1 MPTVPPGVSFSKQN
15 EKRHFRLPATTE
27 RIGSVQRRPYRRLPA
42 GLPGAARETR
52 SYTTNPCR
60 SAELRRQNPRRAMGE
75 QRPQRR
81 ASVRPPEQP
90 CGTAAQHRTAPHRVT
105 AAPQPRQALPPPP
118 AARFSAP
125 YHAAA
130 LSRRRYA
137 EGRRAQL
144 APGPTGRTEPG
155 RAVTRVFCRG
165 RAGCRSPGSA
175 LRGEG
180 RHKPGLSPPPLSPAG
195 PDPAAGRALGRPRPA
210 LQEAAVGP
218 SGAAGAGQAGGGAGR
233 AGRPSAP
240 GEAAG
245 SAECQAAGTAS
256 ARSSDAI
263 ISRREREEFGSSDGG
278 LQGLPAAQ
286 GGTRGGRGGRAAGR
300 GGQVSPGDAARGG
313 GRPGVALLRASP
325 ALCLPCS
332 VSCVPSSAEG
342 SCARAT
348 QPGRC
353 RVCFCFNG

>member
-1 MPTVPPGVSFSKQN
+1 M
-15 EKRHFRLPATTE
+15 
-27 RIGSVQRRPYRRLPA
+27 
-42 GLPGAARETR
+42 
-52 SYTTNPCR
+52 
-60 SAELRRQNPRRAMGE
+60 
-75 QRPQRR
+75 
-81 ASVRPPEQP
+81 
-90 CGTAAQHRTAPHRVT
+90 
-105 AAPQPRQALPPPP
+105 
-118 AARFSAP
+118 
-125 YHAAA
+125 
-130 LSRRRYA
+130 
-137 EGRRAQL
+137 
-144 APGPTGRTEPG
+144 
-155 RAVTRVFCRG
+155 TRVFCRG

-256 ARSSDAI
+256 SRSSDAI

-313 GRPGVALLRASP
+313 GRPGVALLCASP
-325 ALCLPCS
+325 ALCPAFLPQLREAVRERRSPAGAVCA
-332 VSCVPSSAEG
+332 SALM
-342 SCARAT
+342 
-348 QPGRC
+348 GRLLKDGK
-353 RVCFCFNG
+353 RGDTYLISDQKSWH